1 MFIDRDNVEEKK
13 GCMKDKGR
21 GWRKN
26 KGEGRRRRKEKEG
39 KTHFLTWL
47 GCCFQCSFL
56 ALYVSIR

>member
-47 GCCFQCSFL
+47 GCCFQCS
-56 ALYVSIR
+56 I